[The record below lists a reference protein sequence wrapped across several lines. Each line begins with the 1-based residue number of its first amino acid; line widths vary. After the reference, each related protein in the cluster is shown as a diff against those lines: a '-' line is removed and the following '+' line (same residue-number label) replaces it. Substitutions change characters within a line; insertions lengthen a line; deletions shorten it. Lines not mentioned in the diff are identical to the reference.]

1 MSDGGVAPN
10 AMLGQSVRRASLDR
24 FTRGRGAFISDI
36 SVPGA
41 LAVAIARSPVAHAEL
56 ISVDVS
62 AARAAP
68 GVVAVVTGA
77 DIGELAP
84 MPAMWALPGQKYSDL
99 RPLAED
105 RLRYAGQPY
114 AAVIARSRA
123 EAEAALSLIELRYAA
138 LPPILSVDAAMAPGA
153 ERIYPHWSDNIVAS
167 NRWLVGDADAGLAAS
182 ATTIADRFV
191 SQRVHALSIEPRGVI
206 AQAEGDGALTIWS
219 STQSIHQVRS
229 CIASCLN
236 MPEHIVR
243 VIAPDLGGSFGMKG
257 NAYGEE
263 VLLAWLARRLGRPV
277 RWIERR
283 SEAFAASVNGRDEQV
298 DIEAGFDGE
307 GRFTALK
314 ARLVLDKGGDSS
326 VCSIGMA
333 YFSGLVMTGGYHIP
347 AIDIEAMGVLTNK
360 SPTGA
365 YRGYGQ
371 PEANLALERVMDLAA
386 ARLGLS
392 PAEIRRRNFVP
403 PDAMP
408 VATATGLL
416 LDSGRYAE
424 LMDATLLRFGYEDAL
439 ARASRTTQEGVATGI
454 GFAVYI
460 EPTAFGPSEAS
471 RIVGI
476 NNGGFD
482 VSTIRME
489 PSGHVRL
496 FASQTP
502 MGQGLETAL
511 AQLVANELALPV
523 DDIVVSSSDTLH
535 ASYTAFGSGGSRGAS
550 VGGGSAVL
558 AARELAGQIRRWGA
572 FLLEAEADDIDLV
585 QRGVQVRG
593 DPTRRVA
600 MSDLAAAAYFG
611 FPCPPGMTPGLEA
624 RHAYDPLAM
633 SVSYGAVAVEIEV
646 DLDTGKIAVQR
657 MTFGHDCGVQINPAI
672 VDGQVIGGAAQGI
685 GATLF
690 EELRYDEAGRP
701 LVQSLHD
708 YLVPLASDLPTID
721 LLHLTTPSPFHTLG
735 IKGVGE
741 TGVIAVPAA
750 IMNAVQHAIGPQ
762 VRLTT
767 LPLRAERLFD
777 AIRAGVR
784 PSGAAS

>member
-1 MSDGGVAPN
+1 M
-10 AMLGQSVRRASLDR
+10 MGQSVRRTSLDR
-24 FTRGRGAFISDI
+24 FARGCGSYIGDI
-36 SVPGA
+36 SVPGV
-41 LAVAIARSPVAHAEL
+41 LTLAIARSPVAHAK
-56 ISVDVS
+56 IIAIDVS

-68 GVVAVVTGA
+68 GVVAVVTAA
-77 DIGELAP
+77 DMTELAP
-84 MPAMWALPGQKYSDL
+84 MPAMWALPGQNDSDL

-114 AAVIARSRA
+114 AAVVARSRA
-123 EAEAALSLIELRYAA
+123 EAEAALRLIDLSYAT
-138 LPPILSVDAAMAPGA
+138 LPPILSVDAALAPDA
-153 ERIYPHWSDNIVAS
+153 PRLYPHWADNIVAA
-167 NRWLVGDADAGLAAS
+167 NRWQVGDVGAALAAS
-182 ATTIADRFV
+182 AITIADRFV
-191 SQRVHALSIEPRGVI
+191 SQRVHALSMEPRGVI
-206 AQAEGDGALTIWS
+206 ARAEGDGGLTLWS
-219 STQSIHQVRS
+219 STQSIHQVRA
-229 CIASCLN
+229 CIAACLGV
-236 MPEHIVR
+236 PEHILR
-243 VIAPDLGGSFGMKG
+243 VIAPDIGGSFGMKG

-263 VLLAWLARRLGRPV
+263 VLVAWLARRLGRPV

-283 SEAFAASVNGRDEQV
+283 SESFAASVNGRDEQV
-298 DIEAGFDGE
+298 DIEAGFDGD

-333 YFSGLVMTGGYHIP
+333 YFSGLVITGGYHIP
-347 AIDIEAMGVLTNK
+347 AIDIETMGVVTNK

-392 PAEIRRRNFVP
+392 PVEIRRRNFIP
-403 PDAMP
+403 PEAMP
-408 VATATGLL
+408 VATATGLY

-424 LMDATLLRFGYEDAL
+424 LMDATLIRFGYDDAV
-439 ARASRTTQEGVATGI
+439 ARADRTRRENAATGI
-454 GFAVYI
+454 GFATYI

-476 NNGGFD
+476 KNGGFD

-511 AQLVANELALPV
+511 AQIVANELALPV
-523 DDIVVSSSDTLH
+523 EDVVVSSGDTMH

-572 FLLEAEADDIDLV
+572 FLLDAEADDIDVV
-585 QRGVQVRG
+585 QGGVQVRG
-593 DPTRRVA
+593 DATRRMG
-600 MSDLAAAAYFG
+600 MSDLAAEAYFG

-624 RHAYDPLAM
+624 RHAYDPVAM
-633 SVSYGAVAVEIEV
+633 SVSYGTVAVEVDV
-646 DLDTGKIAVQR
+646 DLETGKIAVRR

-672 VDGQVIGGAAQGI
+672 VDGQVIGGAAQGL
-685 GATLF
+685 GAALF
-690 EELRYDEAGRP
+690 EELRYDEEGRP

-708 YLVPLASDLPTID
+708 YLVPLASDLPSID

-741 TGVIAVPAA
+741 TGVIAVPSA
-750 IMNAVQHAIGPQ
+750 IMNAVQNAIGPG

-767 LPLRAERLFD
+767 LPLRAERVFE
-777 AIRAGVR
+777 AIQACTG
-784 PSGAAS
+784 SSAAAS